1 MYPGFLHLS
10 SRGGVAMN
18 RFLSILGCL
27 ALCSAPAF
35 AQKAAGA
42 ATMTDQQFVDMA
54 AQTDMVEAN
63 LGQMA
68 QDAASSQSVKQ
79 YAQMLVTDHTAD
91 YKKLQ
96 SLAMQANVTVPTGID
111 AAHYKMMIAPF
122 QKLKGKQFD
131 TRYTREMVAGHTKA
145 IAAYKKEADSATSP
159 DIKSYA
165 QDTIPTLQKHLDD
178 AKAIQQGKTPPD
190 MQ

>member
-1 MYPGFLHLS
+1 MHNFTASGSCAHGLPTISRHAPGPVPAARGEHCVYPGFLHLS

-42 ATMTDQQFVDMA
+42 AAMTDQQFVDMA

-68 QDAASSQSVKQ
+68 QDAASSQAVKQ
-79 YAQMLVTDHTAD
+79 YGQMLVTDHTAD
-91 YKKLQ
+91 YGKLQ
-96 SLAMQANVTVPTGID
+96 GLASQANLTIPTAID
-111 AAHYKMMIAPF
+111 AAH
-122 QKLKGKQFD
+122 
-131 TRYTREMVAGHTKA
+131 
-145 IAAYKKEADSATSP
+145 
-159 DIKSYA
+159 
-165 QDTIPTLQKHLDD
+165 
-178 AKAIQQGKTPPD
+178 
-190 MQ
+190 

>member
-1 MYPGFLHLS
+1 MT
-10 SRGGVAMN
+10 
-18 RFLSILGCL
+18 RFMSILCCL

-42 ATMTDQQFVDMA
+42 APMTDQQFVDFA

-63 LGQMA
+63 LAQLA
-68 QDAASSQSVKQ
+68 QDAASSQTVKQ
-79 YAQMLVTDHTAD
+79 YGQMLVTDHTAD

-96 SLAMQANVTVPTGID
+96 GLASEANVTVPDAID
-111 AAHYKMMIAPF
+111 AEHNKMTIAPF

-131 TRYTREMVAGHTKA
+131 ARYLHEMVSGHKKA
-145 IAAYKKEADSATSP
+145 IDTYKKEADDATSP
-159 DIKSYA
+159 VIKTYA
-165 QDTIPTLQKHLDD
+165 QDAIPVLQKHLDD
-178 AKAIQQGKTPPD
+178 AEAIQKGKTPPD

>member
-1 MYPGFLHLS
+1 
-10 SRGGVAMN
+10 MN
-18 RFLSILGCL
+18 RFLSILCCM
-27 ALCSAPAF
+27 ALSSVPAI

-42 ATMTDQQFVDMA
+42 GTMTDQQFVDLA

-63 LGQMA
+63 LGQLA
-68 QDAASSQSVKQ
+68 QNAASSQSVKQ

-91 YKKLQ
+91 YSKLQ
-96 SLAMQANVTVPTGID
+96 GLASQANVTVPSAID
-111 AAHYKMMIAPF
+111 AAHNKMMVTPF

-131 TRYTREMVAGHTKA
+131 TRYIHDMVAGHTKA
-145 IAAYKKEADSATSP
+145 IAVYKKEAENATSP

-178 AKAIQQGKTPPD
+178 AKAVQRGKAPSDT
-190 MQ
+190 Q